1 LSYGISPA
9 GRKPARPIPDTLPCD
24 DTVNTYDIVTIDGDG
39 IGPEVCRSAVTVLH
53 EACGDRLRFA
63 AHDGGAAHYART
75 GAVLPDDTYAA
86 CRSAHAIL
94 HGAAGLPGITYP
106 DGTEVGNDL
115 HLQLR
120 FRLDLYAN
128 VRPIRLYRGVTSP
141 LAGWEAGSIDY
152 VIVRENTEGL
162 YASRGAGI
170 NLRGEVAT
178 DTLVMTRKGV
188 ERVARFAFEL
198 ARRRTGAPRDGRRRV
213 TVCDKANI
221 LRSYAFFRAV
231 CDEVAAGYADVEIDH
246 AYADAIT
253 VHMLKKPDFYD
264 VIVAENMFGDI
275 ISDLG
280 AGTVGGLGIAASA
293 EVGDTHGLFQGA
305 HGSAPDIAGQDLA
318 SPVATILSG
327 AMMLRWLADRH
338 DDAALAEAAGR
349 VERAVEDVLA
359 RGECVPRDLGGIA
372 RCTEMT
378 EAVCRQLG

>member
-1 LSYGISPA
+1 V
-9 GRKPARPIPDTLPCD
+9 K
-24 DTVNTYDIVTIDGDG
+24 TYDIVTIDGDG
-39 IGPEVCRSAVTVLH
+39 IGPEVCASAVSVLR
-53 EACGDRLRFA
+53 EACGDRLRFT
-63 AHDGGAAHYART
+63 AHDGGAGHYSRT
-75 GAVLPDDTYAA
+75 GDVLPLETYEA
-86 CRSAHAIL
+86 CRSSDAIL

-120 FRLDLYAN
+120 FKLDLYAN
-128 VRPIRLYRGVTSP
+128 VRPIRLYRGVRPP
-141 LAGWEAGSIDY
+141 LKDFAPGKIDY

-162 YASRGAGI
+162 YASRGGGV
-170 NLRGEVAT
+170 NLRGEVVT

-188 ERVARFAFEL
+188 ERVARFSFDL
-198 ARRRTGAPRDGRRRV
+198 ARRRNGAPRDGKRRV

-231 CDEVAAGYADVEIDH
+231 CTEVAADYPDVEIDY

-293 EVGDTHGLFQGA
+293 ELGDDHGLFQGA
-305 HGSAPDIAGQDLA
+305 HGSAPDIAGQNLA
-318 SPVATILSG
+318 SPVATVLSG

-338 DDAALAEAAGR
+338 GDPDLQEAATR
-349 VERAVEDVLA
+349 VERAVENVLA
-359 RGECVPRDLGGIA
+359 GGATVPQDLGGRA
-372 RCTEMT
+372 TCTEMT
-378 EAVCRQLG
+378 AAICRHLR

>member
-1 LSYGISPA
+1 MNI
-9 GRKPARPIPDTLPCD
+9 
-24 DTVNTYDIVTIDGDG
+24 YDIATIDGDG
-39 IGPEVCRSAVTVLH
+39 IGPEVCQSAQTVLR
-53 EACGDRLRFA
+53 EACASRLRFTPWP
-63 AHDGGAAHYART
+63 GGAAHYAKT
-75 GAVLPDDTYAA
+75 GSVLPDETFAA
-86 CRSAHAIL
+86 CRAAHAIL

-120 FRLDLYAN
+120 FKLDLFAN
-128 VRPIRLYRGVTSP
+128 VRPIRLYQGVQSP
-141 LAGWEAGSIDY
+141 LSGWSAGQIDY

-162 YASRGAGI
+162 YASRGAGV
-170 NLRGEVAT
+170 NLRGEVVT
-178 DTLVMTRKGV
+178 DTLVVTRKGV

-198 ARRRTGAPRDGRRRV
+198 ARRRNGAPGDGQRRV

-231 CDEVAAGYADVEIDH
+231 CDEVAQEYADVAMDY

-293 EVGDTHGLFQGA
+293 ELGETHGLFQGA
-305 HGSAPDIAGQDLA
+305 HGSAPDIAGQDIA
-318 SPVATILSG
+318 SPLATILSG
-327 AMMLRWLADRH
+327 ALMLRWLGERH
-338 DDAALAEAAGR
+338 ADAALTQAAAR
-349 VERAVEDVLA
+349 VERAVESVLA
-359 RGECVPRDLGGIA
+359 AAQHVPRDLGGHA
-372 RCTEMT
+372 RCSEITR
-378 EAVCRQLG
+378 AVCQELR

>member
-1 LSYGISPA
+1 MTGIA
-9 GRKPARPIPDTLPCD
+9 
-24 DTVNTYDIVTIDGDG
+24 TYDIVSIDGDG
-39 IGPEVCRSAVTVLH
+39 IGPEVNQATIRVLRQ
-53 EACGDRLRFA
+53 ACGDRLRFTA
-63 AHDGGAAHYART
+63 CDGGAGHYQRT
-75 GAVLPDDTYAA
+75 GEVLPAATYEA
-86 CRSAHAIL
+86 CRRSHAIL
-94 HGAAGLPGITYP
+94 HGAAGLPEVTYP

-128 VRPIRLYRGVTSP
+128 VRPIRLYAGVRSP
-141 LAGWEAGSIDY
+141 LADWQAGQIDY

-188 ERVARFAFEL
+188 ERVARFSFDL
-198 ARRRTGAPRDGRRRV
+198 ARRRNGAPRDGRRRV

-231 CDEVAAGYADVEIDH
+231 CDEVGRDYPDVEVDH

-293 EVGDTHGLFQGA
+293 ELGDHHGLFQGA
-305 HGSAPDIAGQDLA
+305 LGSAPDIAGQDLA
-318 SPVATILSG
+318 SPIATILSG
-327 AMMLRWLADRH
+327 ALMLRWLGERH
-338 DDAALAEAAGR
+338 DDPAMTAAALR
-349 VERAVEDVLA
+349 VERAVEATLA
-359 RGECVPRDLGGIA
+359 AGTVVPRDLGGDA
-372 RCTEMT
+372 RCTAIT
-378 EAVCRQLG
+378 DAICAALH

>member
-1 LSYGISPA
+1 M
-9 GRKPARPIPDTLPCD
+9 T
-24 DTVNTYDIVTIDGDG
+24 TYDITTIAGDG
-39 IGPEVCRSAVTVLH
+39 IGPEVCQSAVTVLR
-53 EACGDRLRFA
+53 AAAGQRLRFCA
-63 AHDGGAAHYART
+63 YPGGADHYRQT
-75 GAVLPDDTYAA
+75 GQVLPEETLAA
-86 CRSAHAIL
+86 CRRSHAIL
-94 HGAAGLPGITYP
+94 HGAAGLPDVTYP

-120 FRLDLYAN
+120 FKLDLFAN
-128 VRPIRLYRGVTSP
+128 VRPIRLYPGVRAP
-141 LAGWEAGSIDY
+141 LRDWEAGQIDY

-162 YASRGAGI
+162 YASRGAGVV
-170 NLRGEVAT
+170 LRGEVAT
-178 DTLVMTRKGV
+178 DTLMVTRKGI

-198 ARRRTGAPRDGRRRV
+198 ARRRNGAPRDGRRRV

-231 CDEVAAGYADVEIDH
+231 FDEVGAAFPDVERDY

-293 EVGDTHGLFQGA
+293 ELGETHGLFQGA

-318 SPVATILSG
+318 SPVATVLSG
-327 AMMLRWLADRH
+327 ALMLHWLADRH
-338 DDAALAEAAGR
+338 GDAGLRADAQR
-349 VERAVEDVLA
+349 VERAVEAVLA
-359 RGECVPRDLGGIA
+359 AGDTVPRDLGGQA
-372 RCTEMT
+372 RCSAMT
-378 EAVCRQLG
+378 EAICRQLG

>member
-1 LSYGISPA
+1 M
-9 GRKPARPIPDTLPCD
+9 T
-24 DTVNTYDIVTIDGDG
+24 THYDIVTIDGDG
-39 IGPEVCRSAVTVLH
+39 IGPEVCQAAVAVLQ
-53 EACGDRLRFA
+53 EACGSDLLRFQ
-63 AHDGGAAHYART
+63 AHNGGANHYVKT
-75 GAVLPDDTYAA
+75 GCVLPEDTYAA
-86 CRSAHAIL
+86 CRNAHAIL
-94 HGAAGLPGITYP
+94 HGAAGLPGVTYP

-120 FRLDLYAN
+120 FKLDLYAN
-128 VRPIRLYRGVTSP
+128 VRPIRLYDGVRSP
-141 LAGWEAGSIDY
+141 LRDFPPGRIDY
-152 VIVRENTEGL
+152 VIIRENTEGL
-162 YASRGAGI
+162 YASRGAGVV
-170 NLRGEVAT
+170 LRGELAT
-178 DTLVMTRKGV
+178 DSLVVTRKGT

-198 ARRRTGAPRDGRRRV
+198 ARRRNGAPRDGRRRV

-231 CDEVAAGYADVEIDH
+231 CDEVAAGFPDVAIDY

-305 HGSAPDIAGQDLA
+305 HGSAPDIAGQNLA

-327 AMMLRWLADRH
+327 ALMLRWLGDRH
-338 DDAALAEAAGR
+338 GDVRLHAAADR
-349 VERAVEDVLA
+349 VERAVEAVLA
-359 RGECVPRDLGGIA
+359 EGRVVPRDLGGSA
-372 RCTEMT
+372 TCTEMT
-378 EAVCRQLG
+378 AAVCRKLA